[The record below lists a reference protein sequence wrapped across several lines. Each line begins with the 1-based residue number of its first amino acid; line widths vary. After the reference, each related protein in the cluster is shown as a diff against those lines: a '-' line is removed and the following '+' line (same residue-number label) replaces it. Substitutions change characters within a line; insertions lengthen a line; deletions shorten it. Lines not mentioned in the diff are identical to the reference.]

1 MTDSPSDN
9 VAPPPLD
16 RCPVCRYSLQGLPSA
31 YRCPECG
38 LEYDEQTR
46 VWRPTSFRTFAGLTL
61 QFTFIFLA
69 NLIFHSLLGT
79 GKAPILQQAIGF
91 SIVATCLVFFI
102 IRYRAHPF
110 VAVGPSGISYKLG
123 FKAPITVPWQD
134 VIKVDWGL
142 TSSFTDVRL
151 RFKGSTSGVDLSRIV
166 RGDGQARDFDKCVE
180 ERKAAFLN
188 LPNKT

>member
-1 MTDSPSDN
+1 MAEPPNEQSDRRR
-9 VAPPPLD
+9 LD
-16 RCPVCRYSLQGLPSA
+16 RCPVCRYSLQGLPSI

-38 LEYDEQTR
+38 FEYDEQTR
-46 VWRPTSFRTFAGLTL
+46 VWSPTNFRAFAGMALP
-61 QFTFIFLA
+61 FTFIFLA

-79 GKAPILQQAIGF
+79 GRAPILQQAIGF

-151 RFKGSTSGVDLSRIV
+151 RCKGSAAGVDLSRLV
-166 RGDGQARDFDKCVE
+166 RGDGQARAFDRCVE
-180 ERKAAFLN
+180 QRKAELSKS
-188 LPNKT
+188 PNKA